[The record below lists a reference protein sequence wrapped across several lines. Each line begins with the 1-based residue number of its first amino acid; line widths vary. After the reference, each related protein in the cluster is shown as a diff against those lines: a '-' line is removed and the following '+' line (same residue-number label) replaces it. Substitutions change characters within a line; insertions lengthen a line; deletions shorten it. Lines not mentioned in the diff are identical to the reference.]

1 MALSNSALSYTDC
14 KEFLEKALDSDT
26 GSRIPFREEKGAKYF
41 QMRCNQYRSI
51 DRDDSKLIYD
61 QGHQMFG
68 KSAYDVLTL
77 TIKLS
82 PDGFAWVYAQQR
94 TLPEGLVEPIAPD
107 DPAITLADFTEVH
120 LLEDQSNGD
129 ETTS

>member
-1 MALSNSALSYTDC
+1 MALSNSTMAYQDC
-14 KEFLEKALDSDT
+14 REFLEKALDADH
-26 GSRIPFREEKGAKYF
+26 GSRIPFRDEGAAKYF
-41 QMRCNQYRSI
+41 QMRCNQFRTL
-51 DRDDSKLIYD
+51 DRVDSKLIYEI
-61 QGHQMFG
+61 GHNLHG
-68 KSAYDVLTL
+68 KSVYDVLTL